1 MRTQVFRLLVLGL
14 IGMALLGGAAAAF
27 AQSGAPVPAIINFA
41 AEESIVQYGAV
52 ESDQATTTLS
62 WHIVNVQAGQRVA
75 LDYAVQNGWV
85 SVLSEGETLSP
96 VGSREV
102 TLRDP
107 LNFGPPTFR
116 LTLLSGRNIV
126 DQRHLTL
133 EYATNRALPAVE
145 SFTADVVQID
155 RASLGGRNTRVNV
168 TWSVSNR
175 QPLTNLVFEQLVSA
189 GVYQTVELPRQFLYV
204 PSFGSGPLQT
214 IATAEPALTLRISVV
229 NVITGDVYGQQS
241 LVIPFTGEAAPA
253 GDSAVPVPT
262 AMSLPPVGEGDAT
275 APETDPAAPAEGSE
289 EGEASVTA
297 PQINAFTINPTTAPA
312 GSNVT
317 IAWNV
322 TGATT
327 VQIQEIVA
335 GSDTPSVTYVQLPL
349 LGAVSVPLPA
359 NATTSV
365 TYRLTATND
374 SGELTQSEIIVTT
387 SGDAAG

>member
-1 MRTQVFRLLVLGL
+1 MRTQVNRLLMLGL
-14 IGMALLGGAAAAF
+14 IAMALLGGAAAAF
-27 AQSGAPVPAIINFA
+27 AQSGAPVPAIVNFT

-52 ESDQATTTLS
+52 ESGEATTTLS

-133 EYATNRALPAVE
+133 EYATNRALPSVQ
-145 SFTADVVQID
+145 SFTADIASIE
-155 RASLGGRNTRVNV
+155 RAALGGRNTRITVS
-168 TWSVSNR
+168 WSVANR
-175 QPLTNLVFEQLVSA
+175 QPLTNLVFEQLVSP

-204 PSFGSGPLQT
+204 PSSGSGPLQT
-214 IATAEPALTLRISVV
+214 IATAEPALTLRLSIV
-229 NVITGDVYGQQS
+229 NVITGDVYGQQT
-241 LVIPFTGEAAPA
+241 LTIPFTGEAAPA
-253 GDSAVPVPT
+253 IDPSSPIPTPMTLPETGTVDSETPAT
-262 AMSLPPVGEGDAT
+262 GSGDAS
-275 APETDPAAPAEGSE
+275 P
-289 EGEASVTA
+289 TA
-297 PQINAFTINPTTAPA
+297 PQINAFTINPTTASA

-335 GSDTPSVTYVQLPL
+335 GSATPSVTYVQLPL

-365 TYRLTATND
+365 TYRLTAT
-374 SGELTQSEIIVTT
+374 SETGEVTQSEIIVTI
-387 SGDAAG
+387 SGEAAG